1 MTTGIAFLLCGSAL
15 AEPQIQSGYTTYGT
29 PGLIEMP
36 TAHAMPDG
44 ELAYTF
50 SYSRNTKRN
59 TLTFQMAPRLTG
71 SFRYALL
78 NDMDPSSGANLGTSG
93 SFRFDRSFSLQY
105 LISEES
111 ERWPAVSVGLNDFLG
126 TGIYRS
132 EHVVAS
138 KTLTPQLRVTGG
150 IGWGRLAGVGAFDN
164 PLGVVADRFKT
175 REDRVSNQGGQLE
188 ASEIFRGDAA
198 FFGGVEYQATEKLKL
213 SAEFSSDRYE
223 LEDGAT
229 FDYEN
234 PFNFGVSYQV
244 RKNINLKAHYLYGS
258 EVGVQL
264 TYAVNPKNPPNYSGL
279 EKAPPPVVRRSA
291 AALGWEETYRISAQ
305 NSTERRADQVLKQ
318 YGMGLHGLTITGATA
333 RIEIDNRS
341 YLSQAQAVGRAA
353 RAMTGVLP
361 AQVET
366 FEVVPVKNGIAGA
379 EVTLRRRDLET
390 LEFELDGAW
399 DSYARA
405 RIESA
410 TDPLNPVP
418 GRYPYFDYDIG
429 PYFATSFFD
438 PDNPFRADA
447 GIELSARFEPVQ
459 GVVLQGAVRK
469 KLVGNLDESTRD
481 STSVLPHVRSD
492 FNLYEKHGDPALKH
506 LTGGYYFKPG
516 EDLYGRVTAGYFETQ
531 YGGISTELLWKP
543 VDSRLAAGVEVNY
556 VRQRAFDQ
564 GFEFRDYEI
573 ATGHASLYYDF
584 GNGYEAQ
591 IDAGRYLAGD
601 WGATFALDRTFKNG
615 WSVGA
620 FATLTDVPFD
630 EFGEGSFD
638 KGIRIEIPIGWV
650 NGQATRETYT
660 NVIRP
665 VTRDGGARVNIN
677 DRLYETVR
685 DTHQPALADTWGRF
699 WR

>member
-1 MTTGIAFLLCGSAL
+1 MLCGSAL

-198 FFGGVEYQATEKLKL
+198 FFGGVEFQATEKLKF

-305 NSTERRADQVLKQ
+305 NST
-318 YGMGLHGLTITGATA
+318 
-333 RIEIDNRS
+333 
-341 YLSQAQAVGRAA
+341 
-353 RAMTGVLP
+353 
-361 AQVET
+361 
-366 FEVVPVKNGIAGA
+366 
-379 EVTLRRRDLET
+379 
-390 LEFELDGAW
+390 
-399 DSYARA
+399 
-405 RIESA
+405 
-410 TDPLNPVP
+410 
-418 GRYPYFDYDIG
+418 
-429 PYFATSFFD
+429 
-438 PDNPFRADA
+438 
-447 GIELSARFEPVQ
+447 
-459 GVVLQGAVRK
+459 
-469 KLVGNLDESTRD
+469 
-481 STSVLPHVRSD
+481 
-492 FNLYEKHGDPALKH
+492 
-506 LTGGYYFKPG
+506 
-516 EDLYGRVTAGYFETQ
+516 
-531 YGGISTELLWKP
+531 
-543 VDSRLAAGVEVNY
+543 
-556 VRQRAFDQ
+556 
-564 GFEFRDYEI
+564 
-573 ATGHASLYYDF
+573 
-584 GNGYEAQ
+584 
-591 IDAGRYLAGD
+591 
-601 WGATFALDRTFKNG
+601 
-615 WSVGA
+615 
-620 FATLTDVPFD
+620 
-630 EFGEGSFD
+630 
-638 KGIRIEIPIGWV
+638 
-650 NGQATRETYT
+650 
-660 NVIRP
+660 
-665 VTRDGGARVNIN
+665 
-677 DRLYETVR
+677 
-685 DTHQPALADTWGRF
+685 
-699 WR
+699 